1 MPKYRI
7 SRRVAD
13 SDYEYFSPLGA
24 ALSRDAVSRDFSRR
38 RIAVIRRPRHA
49 TIKRPRSG
57 PRAHTTP
64 SPTTARRTIRR
75 TRVPPCPPS
84 PPPRRTPRPAPP
96 ERSGGAP
103 RARAASSPRRDR
115 RKNPFPG
122 SFFDRREGAPASP
135 LGPALSP
142 GPIRPRARRRRP
154 GASRRVQRARRARPR
169 PPRGPRRAR
178 SDPPRPR
185 RRGGGPSHPTRR
197 ITHVGGAALPAR
209 RRSRRG
215 APGAPSAVGPR
226 EDALASRDPRS
237 PPGRAPPLLADAPNH
252 DAPARRSEATGPP
265 DFCAYS
271 PVYAPRPPWVE
282 RRHSR
287 AFFLFSFKM

>member
-1 MPKYRI
+1 MPKNRI

-24 ALSRDAVSRDFSRR
+24 ALSRVAVSRDFFRR

-197 ITHVGGAALPAR
+197 ITHVGGAALPTR

-215 APGAPSAVGPR
+215 ASGAPSAVGPR

-282 RRHSR
+282 RRFSR
-287 AFFLFSFKM
+287 AFFLFSFKI